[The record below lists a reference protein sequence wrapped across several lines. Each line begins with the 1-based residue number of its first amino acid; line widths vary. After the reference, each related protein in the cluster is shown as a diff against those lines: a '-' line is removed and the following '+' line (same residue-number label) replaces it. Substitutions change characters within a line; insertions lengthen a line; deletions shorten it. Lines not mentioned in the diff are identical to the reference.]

1 MIRTLAA
8 LCCLVTILVASPAVA
23 YKRDA
28 PAKDDST
35 AESEAPPPSWPAE
48 SGEDEGPPKLPGSG
62 MRIGGY
68 VLIFTGGLAAIA
80 GSTIIATTHKNT
92 LGICLDAGG
101 AVMALG
107 GSLMLMLGSSGY
119 AVGPQIDPKTRT
131 YGLAMAAN
139 F

>member
-1 MIRTLAA
+1 MMSKLIAC
-8 LCCLVTILVASPAVA
+8 CCLLTILFASPAFA

-28 PAKDDST
+28 PAKGDSET
-35 AESEAPPPSWPAE
+35 ESPAE
-48 SGEDEGPPKLPGSG
+48 SWPSESQEDEGPPKLPGNG
-62 MRIGGY
+62 VRIGGY

-80 GSTIIATTHKNT
+80 GSTIIATTHHNT

-119 AVGPQIDPKTRT
+119 AVGPRIDPAHQS
-131 YGLAMAAN
+131 YGLTVARN